1 MGKAIF
7 GSKRKSQV
15 YDKKMCQV
23 YDMLKRN
30 FDRVY
35 TGDAGFG
42 GDFQVGLVC
51 SISEADNVSQG

>member
-42 GDFQVGLVC
+42 GDFQVIII
-51 SISEADNVSQG
+51 SISTS